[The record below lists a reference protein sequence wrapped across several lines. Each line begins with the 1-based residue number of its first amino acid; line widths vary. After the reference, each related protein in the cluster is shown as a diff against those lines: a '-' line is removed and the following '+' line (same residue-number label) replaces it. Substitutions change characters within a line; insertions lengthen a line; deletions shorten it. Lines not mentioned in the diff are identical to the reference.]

1 VPPLGLSDGAAAD
14 GVKPLLSV
22 PCVSACDSD
31 RWNWGFLLATLGPD
45 YIRAHPQFV
54 WFQIFTTTKKHQSIE
69 LEFLIRRRQFLFPIQ
84 LIHFFSCHFVLFV
97 VANKRSLKKPIQCSA
112 HKKTHPV

>member
-1 VPPLGLSDGAAAD
+1 MPPLGLSDGAAAD

-54 WFQIFTTTKKHQSIE
+54 WFQIFTTTKST
-69 LEFLIRRRQFLFPIQ
+69 
-84 LIHFFSCHFVLFV
+84 
-97 VANKRSLKKPIQCSA
+97 
-112 HKKTHPV
+112 KTHEINFVFQEKSSG